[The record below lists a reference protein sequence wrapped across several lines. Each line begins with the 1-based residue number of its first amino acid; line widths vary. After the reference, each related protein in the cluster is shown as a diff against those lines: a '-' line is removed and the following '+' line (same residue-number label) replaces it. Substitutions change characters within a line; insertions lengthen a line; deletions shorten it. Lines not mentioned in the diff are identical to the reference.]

1 LELNKTYYRRHL
13 PHYQPEG
20 YTFFITFRLTGSLP
34 HTAIEKL
41 KSEYKNHINIVD
53 GIQSQEEK
61 RIKYSELKWNYFE
74 NFDSLLDK
82 YSNNN
87 FLKNISIAKLVYDS
101 ILFRD
106 KKDYDLICFTIMPN
120 HVHLVFSPVERFAE
134 SLNEKQDKK
143 LLAESLKEKERIHAK
158 GRIGDSTYIVT
169 KILQDL
175 KKYTARECNKLL
187 DRSGAF
193 WQHES
198 YDHVVRNE
206 VELNK
211 IVEYVLNNPAK
222 AKLVENPYDWKWSY
236 CKYL

>member
-1 LELNKTYYRRHL
+1 MKLNKIYYRRHL

-34 HTAIEKL
+34 HAAIEKL
-41 KSEYKNHINIVD
+41 KSEYKNHIKIVD
-53 GIQSQEEK
+53 GIQSPKEK
-61 RIKYSELKWNYFE
+61 HAKYSELKWDYFE
-74 NFDSLLDK
+74 NFDSLLEK

-87 FLKNISIAKLVYDS
+87 FLKNISLAKLVYDS

-120 HVHLVFSPVERFAE
+120 HVHIVFAPVERFAE
-134 SLNEKQDKK
+134 SLNEKGQM
-143 LLAESLKEKERIHAK
+143 LVK
-158 GRIGDSTYIVT
+158 GRISDSTKSVT

-187 DRSGAF
+187 NRSGEF

-206 VELNK
+206 EELEK
-211 IVEYVLNNPAK
+211 IVEYILNNPVK
-222 AKLVENPYDWKWSY
+222 ARLVANSGNWEWSY
-236 CKYL
+236 CKYW